1 MAIGTG
7 DDAQSVVN
15 AHGAGTTYIVK
26 AGTHLRNFS
35 VQPKSGDRFC
45 GEPGAVLDG
54 GRSLA
59 SAFSGGATNVT
70 LDSITVRDY
79 NPGWQGAAI
88 QPQPHASGWVV
99 RNVSALHNGWAGLL
113 VADGMKI
120 LGGHYNDND
129 QLGIGGNAATGML
142 LDGLDGDTATLDGP
156 ELARNHTLHASL
168 RVGGRWHEVGC
179 RPGHDPQRL
188 RPRQRLPG
196 TVGRHERPRRA
207 DRAQPGG
214 EQLGRRGSSMRS
226 VRTRSSAYNQ
236 RLPKRRPLPKAGTGT
251 EASGGIQ
258 LQR

>member
-1 MAIGTG
+1 LIGAKLRWRSAVIAGGLAGALTIAACAREAPSQTPEPPVAPSIREPASPAASCLSGGGVAIGTG

-15 AHGAGTTYIVK
+15 AHGPGTTYIVK
-26 AGTHLRNFS
+26 AGTHLGNFS

-70 LDSITVRDY
+70 LDSIIVRDY

-88 QPQPHASGWVV
+88 QPQPRASGWVV

-129 QLGIGGNAATGML
+129 QLGIGGNAATGIVV
-142 LDGLDGDTATLDGP
+142 DGLDDNPATLDGP
-156 ELARNHTLHASL
+156 ELARNTHSAPAAIT
-168 RVGGRWHEVGC
+168 
-179 RPGHDPQRL
+179 
-188 RPRQRLPG
+188 
-196 TVGRHERPRRA
+196 RA
-207 DRAQPGG
+207 GA
-214 EQLGRRGSSMRS
+214 
-226 VRTRSSAYNQ
+226 
-236 RLPKRRPLPKAGTGT
+236 
-251 EASGGIQ
+251 
-258 LQR
+258 